1 MENFIRKLYSKSKNH
16 FRDIIELHMK
26 ENVEQIDIVSAV
38 TFVADYCLYG
48 VGSLILNGY
57 YRHFKFGCGKLWLI
71 WDCIAVALILFHI
84 RLDIEQGYSIL
95 EYWKGNGTD
104 SFTEFCVVALFCLKY
119 VEFFSKARLYN
130 GIYIPFCL
138 NYVEFF
144 RKARLYNGIY
154 RRKYC
159 SVCLQ
164 PKQQIANANSLIYK
178 YCICVCRKCERFSS
192 NCDACKFTISTHF
205 R

>member
-1 MENFIRKLYSKSKNH
+1 MDYL
-16 FRDIIELHMK
+16 K

-48 VGSLILNGY
+48 VGSLILDGY

-130 GIYIPFCL
+130 GIY
-138 NYVEFF
+138 
-144 RKARLYNGIY
+144 